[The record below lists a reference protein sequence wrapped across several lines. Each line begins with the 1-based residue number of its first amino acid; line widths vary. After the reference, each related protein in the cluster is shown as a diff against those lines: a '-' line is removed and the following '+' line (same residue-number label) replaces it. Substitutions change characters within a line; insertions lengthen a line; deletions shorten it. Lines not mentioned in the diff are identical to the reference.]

1 MIILAYHAALPREKE
16 GLINAQTFSLKEI
29 ESFCYLFSFFLNIK
43 ECLPIADSA
52 KVTAVF

>member
-1 MIILAYHAALPREKE
+1 MIILAYHAALPRGKE
-16 GLINAQTFSLKEI
+16 GLIKAQTFSLKEI

-43 ECLPIADSA
+43 WCLPITDSA